1 MTGFNTHACPS
12 FNMWGFFPGPELRC
26 SVPCATPSHLSV
38 SASRELST
46 SHSFYL
52 TASQIARHVVE
63 LTGIFHPEIPRQT
76 GRLHLLEGKVSPKS
90 ERWRVRGA
98 LKREGCYDSLV
109 HCTMDFC

>member
-26 SVPCATPSHLSV
+26 SVPCAPPSHLPV

-52 TASQIARHVVE
+52 TASQIARYVVE
-63 LTGIFHPEIPRQT
+63 LTEIFHPGSPCQP
-76 GRLHLLEGKVSPKS
+76 GALRLRGAWPES
-90 ERWRVRGA
+90 ERWKGPGNIEKETGA
-98 LKREGCYDSLV
+98 
-109 HCTMDFC
+109 